1 MTTGISDEDLK
12 KLDYSLERRHKGGT
26 PYNEIYGADVVRALR
41 ERLRGAEKR
50 LTSVTS
56 REISDAEEA
65 RLEAAYWAF
74 DTERKRSGMERD
86 AFKGQLRLV
95 IRETRAA
102 AADVVKHLSNED
114 GLGLGSSRIEKA
126 ITGERGD

>member
-1 MTTGISDEDLK
+1 MTAEMDDEDLR
-12 KLDYSLERRHKGGT
+12 KLDNTLERRHQDGT
-26 PYNEIYGADVVRALR
+26 PYNEIYGAEEVRALR

-50 LTSVTS
+50 LAAATT
-56 REISDAEEA
+56 RTISNAEEERLEGLYWSFDAE
-65 RLEAAYWAF
+65 
-74 DTERKRSGMERD
+74 RKQSGMERD
-86 AFKGQLRLV
+86 AFKGHLRRV

-102 AADVVKHLSNED
+102 AAEVVKHLSNED